1 MRQVSAHVAAAALG
15 LGIVTAAPALCAACP
30 SVARGSLSE
39 PGARLSGQWLYDA
52 QLRDARRAK
61 TWRYAWTGINAGFA
75 VGQFGLMPFVDRDRR
90 IEFAVGGVYATVS
103 AVFTWFV
110 PLEVESTL
118 DRRTNAV
125 SLCEGLR
132 LEENFAAT
140 AAADEAGR
148 VTWPWHALNVGAGAL
163 YFAIMGFATGQWVN
177 GAVDGVLTFAVGEAQ
192 LFTQPTR
199 LARQWEAYE
208 QAGSAPRHAFLV
220 IPDRAQGTLVFTFA
234 TTF

>member
-1 MRQVSAHVAAAALG
+1 MAPPAVAAAALG
-15 LGIVTAAPALCAACP
+15 LALSLAAPVARAACP
-30 SVARGSLSE
+30 SIARGSLSE

-52 QLRDARRAK
+52 QLRDARRAR
-61 TWRYAWTGINAGFA
+61 TWRYVWTGINGGFA

-90 IEFAVGGVYATVS
+90 IEFAVGGAFATVG

-118 DRRTNAV
+118 DRKTNAV
-125 SLCEGLR
+125 PLCEGLR

-163 YFAIMGFATGQWVN
+163 YFAIMGLTTGQWVN
-177 GAVDGVLTFAVGEAQ
+177 GAIDGVLTFAIGEAQ

-208 QAGSAPRHAFLV
+208 RAGSASHHAFLV
-220 IPDRAQGTLVFTFA
+220 LPDRTHGTMIFAFAATF
-234 TTF
+234 